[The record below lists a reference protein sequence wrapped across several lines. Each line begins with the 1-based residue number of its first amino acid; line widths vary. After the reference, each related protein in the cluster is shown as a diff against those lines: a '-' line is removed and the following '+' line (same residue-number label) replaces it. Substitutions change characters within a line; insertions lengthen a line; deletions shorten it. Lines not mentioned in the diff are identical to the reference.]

1 MTNERKVKMSKARI
15 LVTGSTGKTG
25 SAVVEQLLERD
36 YPVRA
41 LVRVRDERSERLEEL
56 GAEVVLGD
64 FLDLQSIRA
73 AVQGVKRVYFVYP
86 PQGARLV
93 EATGIMAVAARDAG
107 VEALI
112 NMSQISARQDSQSP
126 LARHHWL
133 SENIFDWANIGAV
146 HIRPGFFAEMLYL
159 LGAATIATEGKLYL
173 PYGDER
179 HAPVAVADIARVV
192 VGLLADPAPYAAKR
206 LVLTGPK
213 NMKVAEM
220 AEVLTEELGRPVEY
234 VDIPGEAWGQ
244 ILGDVAGMPPFLVTH
259 LKAVAE
265 DHKNGIFSAETD
277 VVEHIGGQPPQSLA
291 AFIRENREL
300 FGVAQQESRA

>member
-1 MTNERKVKMSKARI
+1 MSKPKI
-15 LVTGSTGKTG
+15 LVTGSAGKTG
-25 SAVVEQLLERD
+25 AAVVEQLLERD

-41 LVRVRDERSERLEEL
+41 LVRVRDERSERLEQL

-73 AVQGVKRVYFVYP
+73 AVQGMKRVYFVYP
-86 PQGARLV
+86 PQSDQLV
-93 EATGIMAVAARDAG
+93 EATAIMAVAARDAG
-107 VEALI
+107 VEALV

-146 HIRPGFFAEMLYL
+146 HIRPTFFAEMLHI
-159 LGAATIATEGKLYL
+159 LGGSTIAKEGKLYL
-173 PYGDER
+173 PYGDGR
-179 HAPVAVADIARVV
+179 HAPVAAADIARVV
-192 VGLLADPAPYAAKR
+192 VGLLADPASHVGKR

-213 NMKVAEM
+213 NMKMAEM
-220 AEVLTEELGRPVEY
+220 AEVLTEELDRPVEY
-234 VDIPGEAWGQ
+234 VDIPGEMWGQ
-244 ILGDVAGMPPFLVTH
+244 ILSDAADAPTFLVTH

-277 VVEHIGGQPPQSLA
+277 VVERIGGQPPQSLA
-291 AFIRENREL
+291 AFIRENRAL
-300 FGVAQQESRA
+300 FGGAQQADRP